1 MIRKTQRL
9 LQYIIFVMSCTT
21 VSCKCIKSTERCV
34 GVNLNLQSEIV
45 EFICAAGTVLP
56 NHDALNL
63 MGIE

>member
-1 MIRKTQRL
+1 MMKKNQRL
-9 LQYIIFVMSCTT
+9 LKYIVFVMGCTI
-21 VSCKCIKSTERCV
+21 VSFKCINSTERCV

-45 EFICAAGTVLP
+45 EFICAAGTVLS